1 MSEKI
6 KFEKQIKE
14 KILQIVFI
22 CIVTTLIYFIVGFFV
37 EEQGKRTT
45 LTIIVAAS
53 YLVCRKQQR
62 GEVITTCA
70 PAFNKSKFYIFGVL
84 LGFFVIC
91 YIALGV
97 MSLLK

>member
-22 CIVTTLIYFIVGFFV
+22 CIVTTLIYFIVRFFV

-45 LTIIVAAS
+45 L
-53 YLVCRKQQR
+53 
-62 GEVITTCA
+62 
-70 PAFNKSKFYIFGVL
+70 N
-84 LGFFVIC
+84 
-91 YIALGV
+91 IALGV